1 MYCKNCGCSLPD
13 DATKCEN
20 CGAVLNYGFE
30 AGKTNPVKEEKGSV
44 LLGILGFIFPLIGLI
59 LYLAMMHSEPKKAK
73 SAGKGA
79 LTAFIIYLV
88 FIVIYLVFIVIV
100 TMIPVVD
107 TYRKSSQ
114 ADNSSYAESYDYDDV
129 RYSND
134 YDYNF
139 DYDYDYDYDCSIDC

>member
-20 CGAVLNYGFE
+20 CGAVLSYGFE
-30 AGKTNPVKEEKGSV
+30 AGKTIPVNEEKGSV
-44 LLGILGFIFPLIGLI
+44 LLGILGFLFPLIGLI

-88 FIVIYLVFIVIV
+88 FIVIV
-100 TMIPVVD
+100 TISVMIPVID

-114 ADNSSYAESYDYDDV
+114 ADDSSYVESYDYDDV

-134 YDYNF
+134 YN
-139 DYDYDYDYDCSIDC
+139 YDYDYDYSIDC

>member
-20 CGAVLNYGFE
+20 CGAVLSYGFE

-44 LLGILGFIFPLIGLI
+44 LLGILGFMFPLIGLI

-88 FIVIYLVFIVIV
+88 FIAIV
-100 TMIPVVD
+100 TISVMIPVID

-114 ADNSSYAESYDYDDV
+114 ADDSSYVENYDYDDV

-134 YDYNF
+134 YDYNY
-139 DYDYDYDYDCSIDC
+139 DYDYDYDYSIDC

>member
-20 CGAVLNYGFE
+20 CGAVLSYGFE
-30 AGKTNPVKEEKGSV
+30 AGETNPVKEEKGSV
-44 LLGILGFIFPLIGLI
+44 LLGILGFMFPLIGLI

-88 FIVIYLVFIVIV
+88 FIVIV
-100 TMIPVVD
+100 TISVMIPVID

-114 ADNSSYAESYDYDDV
+114 ADDSSYVESYDYDDV

-134 YDYNF
+134 YN
-139 DYDYDYDYDCSIDC
+139 YDYDYDYSIDC

>member
-20 CGAVLNYGFE
+20 CGAVLSYGFE

-44 LLGILGFIFPLIGLI
+44 LLGILGFMFPLIGLI

-88 FIVIYLVFIVIV
+88 FLVIV
-100 TMIPVVD
+100 TISVMIPVID
-107 TYRKSSQ
+107 TYRKSPQ
-114 ADNSSYAESYDYDDV
+114 ADGSSYVENYDYDDV

-134 YDYNF
+134 DYN
-139 DYDYDYDYDCSIDC
+139 YDYDYDYPIDY

>member
-20 CGAVLNYGFE
+20 CGAVLSYGFE

-44 LLGILGFIFPLIGLI
+44 LLGILGFMFPLIGLI

-79 LTAFIIYLV
+79 VTAFIIYLV
-88 FIVIYLVFIVIV
+88 FIVIV
-100 TMIPVVD
+100 TISVMIPVID
-107 TYRKSSQ
+107 TYRKSAQ
-114 ADNSSYAESYDYDDV
+114 ADGSSYVESYDYDDV

-134 YDYNF
+134 DYN
-139 DYDYDYDYDCSIDC
+139 YDYDYDYPIDY

>member
-20 CGAVLNYGFE
+20 CGAVLSYGFE
-30 AGKTNPVKEEKGSV
+30 AGKTIPVKEEKGSV

-88 FIVIYLVFIVIV
+88 FIVIV
-100 TMIPVVD
+100 TISVMIPVID

-114 ADNSSYAESYDYDDV
+114 ADDSSYVESYDYDDV

-134 YDYNF
+134 YDY
-139 DYDYDYDYDCSIDC
+139 DYDYD

>member
-20 CGAVLNYGFE
+20 CGAVLSYGFE

-44 LLGILGFIFPLIGLI
+44 LLGILGFMFPLIGLI

-79 LTAFIIYLV
+79 LTAFIS
-88 FIVIYLVFIVIV
+88 YLVFIVIV
-100 TMIPVVD
+100 TISVMIPVID

-114 ADNSSYAESYDYDDV
+114 ADDSSYVESYDYDDV

-134 YDYNF
+134 YDYN
-139 DYDYDYDYDCSIDC
+139 YDYDYDYSIDC

>member
-20 CGAVLNYGFE
+20 CGAVLSYGFE
-30 AGKTNPVKEEKGSV
+30 AGKTNPVNEEKGSV
-44 LLGILGFIFPLIGLI
+44 LLGILGFMFPLIGLI

-88 FIVIYLVFIVIV
+88 FIVIV
-100 TMIPVVD
+100 TISVMIPVID
-107 TYRKSSQ
+107 TYRKSAQ
-114 ADNSSYAESYDYDDV
+114 ADGSSYVESYDYDDV

-134 YDYNF
+134 EYNYNYEYDYPI
-139 DYDYDYDYDCSIDC
+139 DY

>member
-20 CGAVLNYGFE
+20 CGAVLSYGFE

-44 LLGILGFIFPLIGLI
+44 LLGILGFMFPLIGLI

-88 FIVIYLVFIVIV
+88 FIVIV
-100 TMIPVVD
+100 TISVMIPVID

-114 ADNSSYAESYDYDDV
+114 ADDSSYVESYDYDDV
-129 RYSND
+129 RYSN
-134 YDYNF
+134 YDYN
-139 DYDYDYDYDCSIDC
+139 YDYDYDYSIDC

>member
-20 CGAVLNYGFE
+20 CGAVLSYGFE

-44 LLGILGFIFPLIGLI
+44 LLGILGFMFPLIGLI

-88 FIVIYLVFIVIV
+88 FIVIV
-100 TMIPVVD
+100 TISVMIPVID

-114 ADNSSYAESYDYDDV
+114 ADDSSYVESYDYDDV

-134 YDYNF
+134 YDY
-139 DYDYDYDYDCSIDC
+139 DYYYDYDYSIDC

>member
-20 CGAVLNYGFE
+20 CGAVLSYGFE
-30 AGKTNPVKEEKGSV
+30 AGKTIPVKEEKGSV

-88 FIVIYLVFIVIV
+88 FIVIV
-100 TMIPVVD
+100 TISVMIPVID

-114 ADNSSYAESYDYDDV
+114 ADDSSYVESYDYDDV

-134 YDYNF
+134 YDYN
-139 DYDYDYDYDCSIDC
+139 YDYDYYYSIDCR

>member
-1 MYCKNCGCSLPD
+1 MYCKNCGCSLPN

-20 CGAVLNYGFE
+20 CGAVLSYGFE

-44 LLGILGFIFPLIGLI
+44 LLGILGFMFPLIGLI

-88 FIVIYLVFIVIV
+88 FIVIVTISVMVPVI
-100 TMIPVVD
+100 D

-114 ADNSSYAESYDYDDV
+114 ADDSTYVESYDYDNV

-134 YDYNF
+134 YDYN
-139 DYDYDYDYDCSIDC
+139 YDYDCDYDYSIDC

>member
-20 CGAVLNYGFE
+20 CGAVLSYGFE

-44 LLGILGFIFPLIGLI
+44 LLGILGFMFPLIGLI

-88 FIVIYLVFIVIV
+88 FIAIV
-100 TMIPVVD
+100 TISVMVPVVD

-114 ADNSSYAESYDYDDV
+114 ADDSSYVENYDYDDV

-134 YDYNF
+134 YDYNY
-139 DYDYDYDYDCSIDC
+139 DYDYDYDYSIDC

>member
-20 CGAVLNYGFE
+20 CGAVLSYGFE

-44 LLGILGFIFPLIGLI
+44 LLGILGFMFPLIGLI

-88 FIVIYLVFIVIV
+88 FIVIVTISVMVPVI
-100 TMIPVVD
+100 D

-114 ADNSSYAESYDYDDV
+114 ADDSSYVESYDYDDV

-134 YDYNF
+134 YDYN
-139 DYDYDYDYDCSIDC
+139 YDYDYDYSIDCW

>member
-20 CGAVLNYGFE
+20 CGAVLSYGFE
-30 AGKTNPVKEEKGSV
+30 AGKTIPVKEEKGSV
-44 LLGILGFIFPLIGLI
+44 LLGILGFMFPLIGLI

-88 FIVIYLVFIVIV
+88 FIVIV
-100 TMIPVVD
+100 TISVMIPVID

-114 ADNSSYAESYDYDDV
+114 ADDSSYVENYDYDDV

-134 YDYNF
+134 YDYN
-139 DYDYDYDYDCSIDC
+139 YDYDYDYSIDC

>member
-20 CGAVLNYGFE
+20 CGAVLSYGFE

-44 LLGILGFIFPLIGLI
+44 LLGILGFMFPLIGLI

-88 FIVIYLVFIVIV
+88 FIVIV
-100 TMIPVVD
+100 TISVMIPVID

-114 ADNSSYAESYDYDDV
+114 ADNSSYVESYDYDNV

-134 YDYNF
+134 YDYN
-139 DYDYDYDYDCSIDC
+139 YDYDYDYSIDC

>member
-20 CGAVLNYGFE
+20 CGAVLSYGFK

-44 LLGILGFIFPLIGLI
+44 LLGILGFMFPLIGLI

-88 FIVIYLVFIVIV
+88 FIVIV
-100 TMIPVVD
+100 TISVMVPVVD
-107 TYRKSSQ
+107 TYRKSAQS
-114 ADNSSYAESYDYDDV
+114 DDSSYVESYDYDNV

-134 YDYNF
+134 DYN
-139 DYDYDYDYDCSIDC
+139 YDYDYDYQIDY

>member
-20 CGAVLNYGFE
+20 CGAVLSYGFE

-44 LLGILGFIFPLIGLI
+44 LLGILGFMFPLIGLI

-88 FIVIYLVFIVIV
+88 FIVIV
-100 TMIPVVD
+100 TISVMIPVID

-114 ADNSSYAESYDYDDV
+114 ADDSSYVESYDYDDV

-134 YDYNF
+134 YNYNN
-139 DYDYDYDYDCSIDC
+139 DYDYDYDYSIDC

>member
-1 MYCKNCGCSLPD
+1 MYCKNCGCILPD

-20 CGAVLNYGFE
+20 CGAVLSYGFE

-44 LLGILGFIFPLIGLI
+44 LLGILGFMFPLIGLI

-88 FIVIYLVFIVIV
+88 FIVIVTISVMVPVI
-100 TMIPVVD
+100 D

-114 ADNSSYAESYDYDDV
+114 ADDSSYVESYDYDDV

-134 YDYNF
+134 YDYN
-139 DYDYDYDYDCSIDC
+139 YDYDYDYPIDY

>member
-20 CGAVLNYGFE
+20 CGAVLSYGFE
-30 AGKTNPVKEEKGSV
+30 VGKTNPVKEEKGSV
-44 LLGILGFIFPLIGLI
+44 LLGILGFMFPLIGLI
-59 LYLAMMHSEPKKAK
+59 LYLAMMNSEPKKAK

-88 FIVIYLVFIVIV
+88 FIVIVTISVMVPVI
-100 TMIPVVD
+100 D

-114 ADNSSYAESYDYDDV
+114 SDGSAYVESYDYDDV

-134 YDYNF
+134 YDYNYN
-139 DYDYDYDYDCSIDC
+139 YDYDYDYPIDY

>member
-20 CGAVLNYGFE
+20 CGAVLSYGFE

-88 FIVIYLVFIVIV
+88 FIVIVTISVMVPVI
-100 TMIPVVD
+100 D

-114 ADNSSYAESYDYDDV
+114 ADDSSYVESYDNDDV

-134 YDYNF
+134 YDYNYN
-139 DYDYDYDYDCSIDC
+139 YDYDYDYSIDC

>member
-20 CGAVLNYGFE
+20 CGAVLSYGFE

-44 LLGILGFIFPLIGLI
+44 LLGILGFLFPLIGLI

-88 FIVIYLVFIVIV
+88 FIVIVTISVMVPVI
-100 TMIPVVD
+100 D

-114 ADNSSYAESYDYDDV
+114 ADDSSYVENYDYDDV

-134 YDYNF
+134 YDYNY
-139 DYDYDYDYDCSIDC
+139 DYDYDYDYSIDCW

>member
-20 CGAVLNYGFE
+20 CGAVLSYGFE

-44 LLGILGFIFPLIGLI
+44 LLGILGFMFPLIGLI

-88 FIVIYLVFIVIV
+88 FIVIV
-100 TMIPVVD
+100 TISVMIPVID

-114 ADNSSYAESYDYDDV
+114 ADDSSYVESYDYDDV

-134 YDYNF
+134 YDYN
-139 DYDYDYDYDCSIDC
+139 YDYDYDYSID

>member
-20 CGAVLNYGFE
+20 CGAVLSYGFE
-30 AGKTNPVKEEKGSV
+30 AGKTNTVKEEKGSV
-44 LLGILGFIFPLIGLI
+44 LLGILGFMFPLIGLI

-88 FIVIYLVFIVIV
+88 FIVIVTISVMVPVI
-100 TMIPVVD
+100 D

-114 ADNSSYAESYDYDDV
+114 ADGSSYVESYDYDDV

-134 YDYNF
+134 YDYNY
-139 DYDYDYDYDCSIDC
+139 DYDYDYDYSIDC

>member
-13 DATKCEN
+13 NATKCEN
-20 CGAVLNYGFE
+20 CGAVLSYGFE
-30 AGKTNPVKEEKGSV
+30 AGKTNLVTEEKGSV
-44 LLGILGFIFPLIGLI
+44 LLGILGFMFPLIGLI

-88 FIVIYLVFIVIV
+88 FIVIV
-100 TMIPVVD
+100 TMIPVID

-114 ADNSSYAESYDYDDV
+114 ADNSSYVESYDYDDV

-134 YDYNF
+134 YDYN
-139 DYDYDYDYDCSIDC
+139 YDYDCDYDYSIDCW

>member
-20 CGAVLNYGFE
+20 CGAVLSYGFE

-44 LLGILGFIFPLIGLI
+44 LLGILGFMFPLIGLI

-88 FIVIYLVFIVIV
+88 IVVIV
-100 TMIPVVD
+100 TISVMVPVID

-114 ADNSSYAESYDYDDV
+114 ADDSSYVESYDYDDV

-134 YDYNF
+134 YDYN
-139 DYDYDYDYDCSIDC
+139 YDYDYDYPIDY

>member
-1 MYCKNCGCSLPD
+1 MCCKNCGCSLPD

-20 CGAVLNYGFE
+20 CGAVLSYGFE
-30 AGKTNPVKEEKGSV
+30 AGKTIPVKEEKGSV
-44 LLGILGFIFPLIGLI
+44 LLGILGFMFPLIGLI

-88 FIVIYLVFIVIV
+88 FIVIV
-100 TMIPVVD
+100 TISVMIPVID

-114 ADNSSYAESYDYDDV
+114 ADDSSYVESYDYDDV

-134 YDYNF
+134 YDYN
-139 DYDYDYDYDCSIDC
+139 YDYDYDYSIDC

>member
-20 CGAVLNYGFE
+20 CGAVLSYGFE
-30 AGKTNPVKEEKGSV
+30 AGKTNTVKEVKGSV
-44 LLGILGFIFPLIGLI
+44 LLGILGFMFPLIGLI

-88 FIVIYLVFIVIV
+88 FIVIVTISVMVPVI
-100 TMIPVVD
+100 D

-114 ADNSSYAESYDYDDV
+114 ADDSSYVESYDYDDV

-134 YDYNF
+134 YDYN
-139 DYDYDYDYDCSIDC
+139 YDYDYDYSIDC

>member
-13 DATKCEN
+13 NATKCEN
-20 CGAVLNYGFE
+20 CGAVLSYGFE

-88 FIVIYLVFIVIV
+88 FIVIV
-100 TMIPVVD
+100 TISVMIPVID

-114 ADNSSYAESYDYDDV
+114 ADDSSYVESYDYDDV

-134 YDYNF
+134 YDYN
-139 DYDYDYDYDCSIDC
+139 YDYDYDYSIDC

>member
-20 CGAVLNYGFE
+20 CGAVLSYGFE
-30 AGKTNPVKEEKGSV
+30 AGKTIPVKEEKGSV
-44 LLGILGFIFPLIGLI
+44 LLGILGFLFPLIGLI

-88 FIVIYLVFIVIV
+88 FIVIV
-100 TMIPVVD
+100 TISVMIPVID

-114 ADNSSYAESYDYDDV
+114 ADDSSYVESYDYDDV

-134 YDYNF
+134 YDYNY
-139 DYDYDYDYDCSIDC
+139 DYDYDYDYPIDC

>member
-20 CGAVLNYGFE
+20 CGAVFSYGFE

-44 LLGILGFIFPLIGLI
+44 LLGILGFMFPLIGLI

-88 FIVIYLVFIVIV
+88 FIVIVTISVMVPVI
-100 TMIPVVD
+100 D

-114 ADNSSYAESYDYDDV
+114 ADDSTYVESYDYDNV

-134 YDYNF
+134 YDYNYN
-139 DYDYDYDYDCSIDC
+139 YDYDYPIDY

>member
-20 CGAVLNYGFE
+20 CGAVLSYGFE

-44 LLGILGFIFPLIGLI
+44 LLGILGFMFPLIGLI

-88 FIVIYLVFIVIV
+88 FIVIV
-100 TMIPVVD
+100 TISVMIPVID

-114 ADNSSYAESYDYDDV
+114 ADDSSYVESYDYDDV

-134 YDYNF
+134 YDYN
-139 DYDYDYDYDCSIDC
+139 YDYDYDYPIDC

>member
-13 DATKCEN
+13 DTTKCEN
-20 CGAVLNYGFE
+20 CGAVLSYGFE
-30 AGKTNPVKEEKGSV
+30 AGKTIPVKEEKGSV
-44 LLGILGFIFPLIGLI
+44 LLGILGFMFPLIGLI

-88 FIVIYLVFIVIV
+88 FIVIV
-100 TMIPVVD
+100 TISVMIPVID

-114 ADNSSYAESYDYDDV
+114 ADDSSYVESYDYDDV
-129 RYSND
+129 WYSND
-134 YDYNF
+134 YDYN
-139 DYDYDYDYDCSIDC
+139 YDYDYDYSIDC

>member
-20 CGAVLNYGFE
+20 CGAVLSYGFE

-44 LLGILGFIFPLIGLI
+44 LLGILGFMFPLIGLI

-88 FIVIYLVFIVIV
+88 FIVIV
-100 TMIPVVD
+100 TISVMIPVID

-114 ADNSSYAESYDYDDV
+114 ADDSSYVESYDYDDV

-134 YDYNF
+134 YDY
-139 DYDYDYDYDCSIDC
+139 DYDYDYPIDC

>member
-20 CGAVLNYGFE
+20 CGAVLSYGFE

-88 FIVIYLVFIVIV
+88 FIVIV
-100 TMIPVVD
+100 TISVMIPVID

-114 ADNSSYAESYDYDDV
+114 ADDSSYVESYDYDDV

-134 YDYNF
+134 YDY
-139 DYDYDYDYDCSIDC
+139 DYDYSIDC

>member
-20 CGAVLNYGFE
+20 CGAVLSYGFE

-88 FIVIYLVFIVIV
+88 FIVIV
-100 TMIPVVD
+100 TISVMIPVID

-114 ADNSSYAESYDYDDV
+114 ADDSSYVESYDYDDV

-134 YDYNF
+134 YN
-139 DYDYDYDYDCSIDC
+139 YDYDYDYSIDC

>member
-20 CGAVLNYGFE
+20 CGAVLSYGFE

-44 LLGILGFIFPLIGLI
+44 LLGILGFMFPLIGLI

-88 FIVIYLVFIVIV
+88 FIVIV
-100 TMIPVVD
+100 TISVMIPVID

-114 ADNSSYAESYDYDDV
+114 ADNSSYVESYDYDDV

-134 YDYNF
+134 YDYN
-139 DYDYDYDYDCSIDC
+139 YDYDYDYSIDC

>member
-13 DATKCEN
+13 NATKCEN
-20 CGAVLNYGFE
+20 CGAVLSYGFE

-44 LLGILGFIFPLIGLI
+44 LLWILGFMFPLIGLI

-88 FIVIYLVFIVIV
+88 FIVIVTISVMVPVI
-100 TMIPVVD
+100 D

-114 ADNSSYAESYDYDDV
+114 ADNSSYVESYDYDDV

-134 YDYNF
+134 YDYN
-139 DYDYDYDYDCSIDC
+139 YDYDCDYPIDY

>member
-20 CGAVLNYGFE
+20 CGAVLSYGFE

-44 LLGILGFIFPLIGLI
+44 LLGILGFMFPLIGLI

-79 LTAFIIYLV
+79 LIAFIIYLV
-88 FIVIYLVFIVIV
+88 FIVIV
-100 TMIPVVD
+100 TISVMIPVID
-107 TYRKSSQ
+107 TYRKSAQ
-114 ADNSSYAESYDYDDV
+114 ADDSSYVESYDYDDV

-134 YDYNF
+134 YDYN
-139 DYDYDYDYDCSIDC
+139 YDYDYDYSIDC

>member
-20 CGAVLNYGFE
+20 CGAVLSYGFE
-30 AGKTNPVKEEKGSV
+30 AGKTSPVKEEKGSV
-44 LLGILGFIFPLIGLI
+44 LLGILGFMFPLIGLI

-88 FIVIYLVFIVIV
+88 FIVIV
-100 TMIPVVD
+100 TISVMIPVID
-107 TYRKSSQ
+107 AYRKSSQ
-114 ADNSSYAESYDYDDV
+114 TDGSSYVESYDYDDV

-134 YDYNF
+134 YDYN
-139 DYDYDYDYDCSIDC
+139 YDYDYDYPIDY